1 MSIQQKWHIVWK
13 APTTII
19 LYKMLLFSICY
30 TTFSSDHHRK
40 YTAADWKLQ
49 CSGQTLMMQM
59 EALLFLYEVE
69 LSWRSSKRCF
79 HLTLPNAEAILV
91 QGFLDKQLSLVMFL
105 TYFNARHGTWFTH
118 HLEEGSFTL
127 RTDAQWTEDNTAQ
140 GKKKLR
146 QGRENKKGIKVFK
159 CNFKKILRQ
168 GSFKKNWWSFSTR
181 KWSLPFQADDPG
193 HLQVIAVRKIGMLKH
208 LKLLAW
214 FQIDV
219 KCIVMKSNARIRSE
233 AHPGLFAP
241 GSTLTWDITAEVPC
255 GFGFRHCLH
264 HPTFTSF
271 KTCVN
276 LETPAC
282 IGWRFW
288 HS

>member
-1 MSIQQKWHIVWK
+1 
-13 APTTII
+13 
-19 LYKMLLFSICY
+19 
-30 TTFSSDHHRK
+30 
-40 YTAADWKLQ
+40 
-49 CSGQTLMMQM
+49 
-59 EALLFLYEVE
+59 
-69 LSWRSSKRCF
+69 
-79 HLTLPNAEAILV
+79 
-91 QGFLDKQLSLVMFL
+91 MFL

-241 GSTLTWDITAEVPC
+241 GSTLTWDITAWFWIVSTIQLSPLSRPVWIWKPLLTLGEGCGTARRSWGARTSHTMPC
-255 GFGFRHCLH
+255 RIE
-264 HPTFTSF
+264 
-271 KTCVN
+271 KD
-276 LETPAC
+276 
-282 IGWRFW
+282 
-288 HS
+288 

>member
-1 MSIQQKWHIVWK
+1 
-13 APTTII
+13 
-19 LYKMLLFSICY
+19 MLLFSICY

-40 YTAADWKLQ
+40 YRAADWKLQ

-140 GKKKLR
+140 GEITEARKR
-146 QGRENKKGIKVFK
+146 EQERNQGVQVQLQENFEARFFQKELMIIFNKKMKFT
-159 CNFKKILRQ
+159 F
-168 GSFKKNWWSFSTR
+168 
-181 KWSLPFQADDPG
+181 PG
-193 HLQVIAVRKIGMLKH
+193 R
-208 LKLLAW
+208 
-214 FQIDV
+214 
-219 KCIVMKSNARIRSE
+219 
-233 AHPGLFAP
+233 
-241 GSTLTWDITAEVPC
+241 
-255 GFGFRHCLH
+255 
-264 HPTFTSF
+264 
-271 KTCVN
+271 
-276 LETPAC
+276 
-282 IGWRFW
+282 
-288 HS
+288 